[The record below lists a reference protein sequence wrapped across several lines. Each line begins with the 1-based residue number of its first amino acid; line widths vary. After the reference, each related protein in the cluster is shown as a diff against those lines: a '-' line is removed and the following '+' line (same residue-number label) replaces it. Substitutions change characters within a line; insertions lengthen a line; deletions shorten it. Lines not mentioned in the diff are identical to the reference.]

1 MINYSIIIPHKNT
14 PDLLQRC
21 LDSIPRRDDV
31 QIIVVDDNSDPKQVD
46 FKNFPGLNDNHVE
59 VYFTK
64 KGKGAGYARNVGL
77 KHAKG
82 KWVLFAD
89 SDDWYLGNL
98 SEMMDKYV
106 DSDFDMLIFRHIR
119 ISSNG
124 AIIPSVYDKMFD
136 VALDTGNL
144 DDVKYFY
151 ACPVARFIK
160 REFVEN
166 NNIEFQQ
173 VRYSNDVMFSLK
185 VSLFAKRIK
194 IIDEPIY
201 CVFEGGNSLTRNN
214 NNLKN
219 YYVRTK
225 VALKAQSYINARK
238 CNVEYPW
245 KLWYSNLMGTNKFVA
260 VCLIPN
266 ICHAI
271 GIRGT
276 AVFFKDRF
284 RVNYPKYYKKLASIV
299 NFFKK

>member
-1 MINYSIIIPHKNT
+1 MINFSVIIPHKNR
-14 PDLLQRC
+14 PEMLLRC

-46 FKNFPGLNDNHVE
+46 FENFPGLNDNHIE

-89 SDDWYLGNL
+89 SDDWYLENL

-119 ISSNG
+119 INSNG
-124 AIIPSVYDKMFD
+124 AIIPSVYDEMFD
-136 VALDTGNL
+136 EAIATRNYD
-144 DDVKYFY
+144 KIICYY
-151 ACPVARFIK
+151 ACPWSRFIRSSIIVDNQVK
-160 REFVEN
+160 
-166 NNIEFQQ
+166 FQQ
-173 VRYSNDVMFSLK
+173 VRYSNDVMFALK
-185 VSLFAKRIK
+185 VSFASKQIS
-194 IIDEPIY
+194 IIDEQLY
-201 CVFEGGNSLTRNN
+201 CVYESENSLVRNIN
-214 NNLKN
+214 WKN
-219 YYVRTK
+219 YYTRTK